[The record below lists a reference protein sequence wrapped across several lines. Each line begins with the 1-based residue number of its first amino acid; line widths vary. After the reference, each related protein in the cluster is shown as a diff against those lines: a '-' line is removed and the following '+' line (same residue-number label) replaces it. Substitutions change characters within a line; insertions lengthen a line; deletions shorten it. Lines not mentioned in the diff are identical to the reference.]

1 MLVHPSYFVAPG
13 SRVPLGATFDGFG
26 TNFAIFSEVAEAIDL
41 CLFDQ
46 DGAETKIPMT
56 EVDGYVWHIRLVGL
70 GPGTR
75 YGYRVHGPWDPARGL
90 WCNPAKLLADPYAL
104 MFDGAIVDHPALSAF
119 DPERPSFPDLRDSA
133 PFTMRGI
140 VVARGFDWDDDS
152 PPRTPYEETLIYET
166 HVKGLT
172 MRHG

>member
-56 EVDGYVWHIRLVGL
+56 EVDGYVVRHEALLYRMEVGDL
-70 GPGTR
+70 
-75 YGYRVHGPWDPARGL
+75 HW
-90 WCNPAKLLADPYAL
+90 LA
-104 MFDGAIVDHPALSAF
+104 
-119 DPERPSFPDLRDSA
+119 
-133 PFTMRGI
+133 
-140 VVARGFDWDDDS
+140 VVAA
-152 PPRTPYEETLIYET
+152 
-166 HVKGLT
+166 K
-172 MRHG
+172 